1 MKTVDLT
8 PLLDNDSEFAKLV
21 GSVSEKYKCDWDD
34 AVHDSYGAFVRNL
47 DDYSKQIHS
56 IRCKAETLEKE
67 ESALNVDDV
76 VSSADRLC
84 REAESV

>member
-1 MKTVDLT
+1 MKTIDLT

-34 AVHDSYGAFVRNL
+34 AVHDSYGSFVR
-47 DDYSKQIHS
+47 DIDECSKQIHS
-56 IRCKAETLEKE
+56 IRCKVETLKKE
-67 ESALNVDDV
+67 EAALKVDDV
-76 VSSADRLC
+76 ISAADRLC

>member
-1 MKTVDLT
+1 MKTIDLT
-8 PLLDNDSEFAKLV
+8 QLLDNDSEFAKLV

-34 AVHDSYGAFVRNL
+34 AVHDSYASFVRDL
-47 DDYSKQIHS
+47 DDCSKQIHA

-67 ESALNVDDV
+67 ETALKVDDV
-76 VSSADRLC
+76 ISSADQLC